1 MGDAAFR
8 TSNMIGSETY
18 VALRPCPLSFLRQL
32 IQEVLRLDFPRHR
45 VLIGDADLAPL
56 GSERFY
62 G

>member
-1 MGDAAFR
+1 
-8 TSNMIGSETY
+8 MIGSETY